1 MNRHVQLPGIRKWAG
16 DDLISLQEESLKVLD
31 SFLGRYGN
39 MVVSG
44 CEVTSND
51 DSGIYD
57 IAPGMVVLAGTDHNS
72 GQTAKVVPFAGA
84 TGMTMPVY
92 LTLEYET
99 HERLYVDNKVKPVSY
114 SYRAVASSEKPEDR
128 PYIEI
133 GVEGPQYFIDEEELR
148 RKIDALGKADG
159 DLLEK
164 RGGIVNRSL
173 LFSSDGATPE
183 FGVFSSKKGHIELCR
198 ANTDGTKGAPI
209 VTTTVDTSGKMTNT
223 VGVNTIFEGSV
234 TMSHRFSGSLD
245 TLTTE
250 GIYYGRLTNVTSSTL
265 PDDIGEGDISII
277 VTRTSD
283 ADKITQTI
291 IGSEK
296 CYFRQI
302 SATGGAGVL
311 WNGFGSGGDGLVAKL
326 MPERTNIDR
335 LYKTGR
341 YVLDRV
347 VAMNGSFPMGSLNF
361 EPALLTSVAVPEK
374 NGTYLQEFTQEGQT
388 ARRFI
393 REDGTQEIWEP
404 EFINEIVDHTDML
417 EHKIWGEYW
426 PDVENG
432 DRMDVYL
439 RTYKF
444 SQTASTNEAMKV
456 YLSSAGSDNM
466 EIISVKGY
474 CRYRAAD
481 TVIVPLPFCSH
492 STDSKSLRGYAYLW
506 TSPDKFIGSPIV
518 FEAKLAGEGH
528 STKNEW
534 HADVVVQVKYIKK

>member
-1 MNRHVQLPGIRKWAG
+1 MNRQVQVPGIRKWAG

-39 MVVSG
+39 TVVSG
-44 CEVTSND
+44 CEVTNESN
-51 DSGIYD
+51 GTYD
-57 IAPGMVVLAGTDHNS
+57 IAPGVVVLAGTDHNGEQS
-72 GQTAKVVPFAGA
+72 TKVVPFAGI

-99 HERLYVDNKVKPVSY
+99 HERLYVDNKVKPISY
-114 SYRAVASSEKPEDR
+114 SYRAVASYEKPEGR

-133 GVEGPQYFIDEEELR
+133 GAEGPEYFIDEEEIR
-148 RKIDALGKADG
+148 RKIDALGKADR

-164 RGGIVNRSL
+164 RGGIVNGSL

-183 FGVFSSKKGHIELCR
+183 FGVFSSKAGQVELCR
-198 ANTDGTKGAPI
+198 TNADGTKGVPI
-209 VTTTVDTSGKMTNT
+209 VTTIVDASGNMTNT
-223 VGVNTIFEGSV
+223 VRVNTIFKGSV

-245 TLTTE
+245 TLTIE
-250 GIYYGRLTNVTSSTL
+250 GIYYGRLANVTSSTL
-265 PDDIGEGDISII
+265 PDDIGDGDISII

-296 CYFRQI
+296 SYFRQI

-341 YVLDRV
+341 YMIDRV
-347 VAMNGSFPMGSLNF
+347 VAMNGSFPAGTLNF
-361 EPALLTSVAVPEK
+361 EPALFTSVAVPEK
-374 NGTYLQEFTQEGQT
+374 DGTYLQEFTQEGQT

-417 EHKIWGEYW
+417 EHQIWGEYW

-506 TSPDKFIGSPIV
+506 TSPDKFIGNPIV